1 MNEADLKAIREL
13 IREELGPIKADIS
26 GMQTDIS
33 GMQTDISG
41 LKADVDS
48 MKTNINGIKADA
60 DGMKADISGLKAEV
74 LKTNMR
80 IENEIIPQLHLLAEG
95 HNMLAQTLAPKT
107 RVDKL
112 EEKMQTLE
120 FAVKM
125 VNAEV
130 QQLKKAQ

>member
-1 MNEADLKAIREL
+1 MTNEEKILEMLAELKGEI
-13 IREELGPIKADIS
+13 
-26 GMQTDIS
+26 
-33 GMQTDISG
+33 
-41 LKADVDS
+41 LKNR
-48 MKTNINGIKADA
+48 T
-60 DGMKADISGLKAEV
+60 EV

>member
-1 MNEADLKAIREL
+1 MTNEEKILEMLAE
-13 IREELGPIKADIS
+13 
-26 GMQTDIS
+26 
-33 GMQTDISG
+33 
-41 LKADVDS
+41 LKADV
-48 MKTNINGIKADA
+48 
-60 DGMKADISGLKAEV
+60 LK
-74 LKTNMR
+74 LKIQN
-80 IENEIIPQLHLLAEG
+80 ENEIIPQLHLLAEG